1 MYGTYLFGVGYAD
14 VAGSCEKVSEV
25 WGISLPAHGIEI
37 LLNMDICVSY
47 RLSDRCGVY
56 NDRDTL

>member
-1 MYGTYLFGVGYAD
+1 LYGTYLFGVGYAD

-25 WGISLPAHGIEI
+25 WGISLPADGIEI
-37 LLNMDICVSY
+37 LLNMCMYVNY

-56 NDRDTL
+56 DRDTL

>member
-1 MYGTYLFGVGYAD
+1 LYGTYLFGVGYAD
-14 VAGSCEKVSEV
+14 VADFCEKVFEV

-37 LLNMDICVSY
+37 LLNMYICVNY
-47 RLSDRCGVY
+47 RLSDHCGVY